1 LTIVRLFEVLA
12 YDRKIIKGRDA
23 IFSPLS
29 VIGAAGNI
37 PFPICHTVLPTFYKF
52 IMRLM
57 RMKFRLILAM
67 RTFRP
72 IRPERWGNGFKSC
85 FSLAGLAIGTR

>member
-12 YDRKIIKGRDA
+12 YDRKIIKGQDA

-29 VIGAAGNI
+29 MIGAAGNI
-37 PFPICHTVLPTFYKF
+37 PFPICHAVLPTFYKF

-57 RMKFRLILAM
+57 HEISAYSRHEDILAYK
-67 RTFRP
+67 T
-72 IRPERWGNGFKSC
+72 
-85 FSLAGLAIGTR
+85 